1 MLRKQTG
8 FTLIELLVS
17 LTVTG
22 IVMSALVASFSSQNR
37 ASIQRDT
44 YLEMEENL
52 RMGMANL
59 SSALRNSGYGV
70 PTANLNFWITEVS
83 GFTNQPIFTANGG
96 STINIASCTPSRVA
110 QVTAN
115 ANVGQ
120 TTLTIDSASGLANGD
135 LIWIG
140 HSEFARVTNASTTLG
155 IDTNP
160 MASGVQGMARTH
172 GNGSP
177 ICRVD
182 IHTYSIQQDPY
193 DWTKKVLMLDRH
205 DGVVWYQQ
213 VVAADIDAIQLTT
226 VTAGQRYL
234 LTMTAKTKDPYSS
247 NHVTRTMTSDIALV
261 N

>member
-17 LTVTG
+17 LTVTA
-22 IVMSALVASFSSQNR
+22 IVMTGLVTSFSSQNR

-52 RMGMANL
+52 RMGMANV

-83 GFTNQPIFTANGG
+83 GFTNQPILLANGG
-96 STINIASCTPSRVA
+96 ATINIASCTSVPVA
-110 QVTAN
+110 RLTA
-115 ANVGQ
+115 AATVPA
-120 TTLTIDSASGLANGD
+120 TTLTINSASELTNGD

-140 HSEFARVTNASTTLG
+140 HSEFARVTSAGTTLG

-160 MASGVQGMARTH
+160 MASGNQGLARDH
-172 GNGSP
+172 GIQSP

-182 IHTYSIQQDPY
+182 VHTYSVQQDPW
-193 DWTKKVLMLDRH
+193 DTTKKALMLDRH
-205 DGVVWYQQ
+205 DGLGAQL
-213 VVAADIDAIQLTT
+213 VANDTDAVQLTA

-234 LTMTAKTKDPYSS
+234 LTMTAKTKNPYSA
-247 NHVTRTMTSDIALV
+247 NYVTRTMTSDIALV

>member
-17 LTVTG
+17 LTVTA
-22 IVMSALVASFSSQNR
+22 IVMTGLVTSFSSQNH

-52 RMGMANL
+52 RMGMANV
-59 SSALRNSGYGV
+59 SSALRNAGYGT
-70 PTANLNFWITEVS
+70 PTANLNSWITEVS
-83 GFTNQPIFTANGG
+83 GFTNQPILTANGG
-96 STINIASCTPSRVA
+96 STINIASCTSRSVA
-110 QVTAN
+110 TLN
-115 ANVGQ
+115 AFADVSQ
-120 TTLTIDSASGLANGD
+120 TTLAINSASNLANGN

-140 HSEFARVTNASTTLG
+140 HSEFAKVTSVGTTLG

-160 MASGVQGMARTH
+160 MVSGTQGLAKYH
-172 GNGSP
+172 GVGSP

-182 IHTYSIQQDPY
+182 VHTYSVQQDPY
-193 DWTKKVLMLDRH
+193 DGTKKALMLDRH
-205 DGVVWYQQ
+205 DGLGAQLM
-213 VVAADIDAIQLTT
+213 ANDTDAVQLTA

-234 LTMTAKTKDPYSS
+234 LTMTAKTKDPYSA
-247 NHVTRTMTSDIALV
+247 NYVTRTMTSDIALV

>member
-8 FTLIELLVS
+8 FTLIELMVS
-17 LTVTG
+17 LTVTA
-22 IVMSALVASFSSQNR
+22 IVMTGVVTSFSSQNR

-70 PTANLNFWITEVS
+70 PTANLNFWITEVG
-83 GFTNQPIFTANGG
+83 GFTNQPIFLANGG
-96 STINIASCTPSRVA
+96 STINIATCTPSAVA
-110 QVTAN
+110 TLTAP
-115 ANVGQ
+115 ADVPA
-120 TTLTIDSASGLANGD
+120 TTLTIDSASGLTNGD

-140 HSEFARVTNASTTLG
+140 HSEFARVASAGTTLG

-160 MASGVQGMARTH
+160 MATGNQGLARNH
-172 GNGSP
+172 GAQSP

-182 IHTYSIQQDPY
+182 VHTYSIQQDPT
-193 DWTKKVLMLDRH
+193 DLTKKSLMLDRH
-205 DGVVWYQQ
+205 DNLGAEP
-213 VVAADIDAIQLTT
+213 VASDIDAVQLTT

-234 LTMTAKTKDPYSS
+234 LTITAKTKDPYSA
-247 NHVTRTMTSDIALV
+247 NYVTRTMTSDIALV